1 MGWWNTKAKLSLL
14 YGNCKTFNYSID
26 SFVRIYQ
33 VLFKSVSVQAATA
46 AASVYLLTKSHLIMQ
61 FTIHYGWMKIYIF
74 NSYLFNVLM

>member
-33 VLFKSVSVQAATA
+33 VLFKSVSVSVQAA
-46 AASVYLLTKSHLIMQ
+46 AASVYLLKSQLIMQ
-61 FTIHYGWMKIYIF
+61 FAIHDGWIKIYIF
-74 NSYLFNVLM
+74 NIHLINVLM